1 MEEMMLLYIEDYIL
15 FDGFDLIKVESI
27 VYTEL

>member
-1 MEEMMLLYIEDYIL
+1 MEKMMLLYIEDYIL
-15 FDGFDLIKVESI
+15 FDGFDLIKVGSI